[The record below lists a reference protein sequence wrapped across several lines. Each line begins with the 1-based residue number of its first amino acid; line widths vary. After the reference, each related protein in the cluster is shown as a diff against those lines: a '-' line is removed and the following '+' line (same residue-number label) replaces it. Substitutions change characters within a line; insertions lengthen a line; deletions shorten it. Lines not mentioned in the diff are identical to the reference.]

1 MHEEF
6 KDLTNGEPLVI
17 IITTTDNR
25 DFLSTGNEYENL
37 TPDDLG
43 ECSINGEPVTVQ
55 SVECVFADGD
65 HTIPINDDFDGT
77 LEAPALSIVANE
89 LIGTRPAT
97 RPHK

>member
-1 MHEEF
+1 MREEF
-6 KDLTNGEPLVI
+6 KDLTNGEPLV

-25 DFLSTGNEYENL
+25 DFLSTGNEYEGL
-37 TPDDLG
+37 TPAALG

-55 SVECVFADGD
+55 SVECVFADRD